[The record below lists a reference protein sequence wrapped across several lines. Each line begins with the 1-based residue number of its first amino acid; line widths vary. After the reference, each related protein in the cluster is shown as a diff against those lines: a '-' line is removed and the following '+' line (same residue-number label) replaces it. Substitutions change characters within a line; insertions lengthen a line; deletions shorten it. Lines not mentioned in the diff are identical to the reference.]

1 MSMRTNI
8 VIDDTL
14 LEEAFKY
21 TELKT
26 KKDVIHL
33 ALQELVDNHKKLS
46 LLDLKGSISLSDG
59 YDYKKLRDNT
69 CT

>member
-1 MSMRTNI
+1 MRTNI
-8 VIDDTL
+8 VIDDIL
-14 LEEAFKY
+14 LAEAFKY
-21 TELKT
+21 TDLKT

-46 LLDLKGSISLSDG
+46 LLDLKGSISLADG
-59 YDYKKLRDNT
+59 YDYKKMRDNS

>member
-8 VIDDTL
+8 VIDDAL
-14 LEEAFKY
+14 LAEAFKY
-21 TELKT
+21 TDSTT

-46 LLDLKGSISLSDG
+46 LLDLRGSILLSDE
-59 YDYKKLRDNT
+59 YDYKKMRNNA

>member
-1 MSMRTNI
+1 MRTNI
-8 VIDDTL
+8 VIDDAL

-21 TELKT
+21 TDVKT

-46 LLDLKGSISLSDG
+46 LLELKGSISLADD
-59 YDYKKLRDNT
+59 YDYKTLRTDA
-69 CT
+69 

>member
-1 MSMRTNI
+1 MRTNI
-8 VIDDTL
+8 VIDDAL

-21 TELKT
+21 TDVKT

-46 LLDLKGSISLSDG
+46 LLELKGRISLGEG
-59 YDYKKLRDNT
+59 YDYKKLRADV
-69 CT
+69 

>member
-1 MSMRTNI
+1 MRTNI

-14 LEEAFKY
+14 LAEAFKY
-21 TELKT
+21 TDEKT

-46 LLDLKGSISLSDG
+46 LLELKGSNSLAED
-59 YDYKKLRDNT
+59 YDYKARRT
-69 CT
+69 GAWCT

>member
-8 VIDDTL
+8 VIDDAL

-21 TELKT
+21 TDVKT

-46 LLDLKGSISLSDG
+46 LLDLKGSISLADD
-59 YDYKKLRDNT
+59 YDYKTLRTDA
-69 CT
+69 

>member
-1 MSMRTNI
+1 MRTNI
-8 VIDDTL
+8 VIDDIL
-14 LEEAFKY
+14 LAEAFKY
-21 TELKT
+21 TDLKT

-46 LLDLKGSISLSDG
+46 LLDLKGSISLADG
-59 YDYKKLRDNT
+59 YDYKKMRDHT

>member
-1 MSMRTNI
+1 MRTNI

-21 TELKT
+21 TDLKT
-26 KKDVIHL
+26 KKDLIHL
-33 ALQELVDNHKKLS
+33 ALKELVDNHKKMS
-46 LLDLKGSISLSDG
+46 LLDIKGDISFEID
-59 YDYKKLRDNT
+59 YDYKKLRDSK